1 MRSLIRSR
9 LTVHA
14 LIALILAVVAA
25 ACGGGSDNGAPASPT
40 ASVPYSQTD
49 LRVGTGAEATAG
61 RRLSVHYTGWLY
73 AAGAPD
79 NKGQQF
85 DSSLSPGRSAYP
97 FTLGRGDVIPGWDQG
112 VVGMRVGGQRRL
124 VIPPAL
130 AYGASGRSPSIP
142 PNATLV
148 FDIELL
154 EVS

>member
-1 MRSLIRSR
+1 MSSTIRSLSSARAR
-9 LTVHA
+9 TAV
-14 LIALILAVVAA
+14 ILAVVAA
-25 ACGGGSDNGAPASPT
+25 SCGGGSDNGAPASPSI
-40 ASVPYSQTD
+40 SVPYSQTD

-61 RRLSVHYTGWLY
+61 RRVTVHYTGWLY
-73 AAGAPD
+73 AASAPE
-79 NKGQQF
+79 NKGQQI
-85 DSSLSPGRSAYP
+85 DSSASRGPYP
-97 FTLGRGDVIPGWDQG
+97 FTLGRGDVIRGWDQG

-130 AYGASGRSPSIP
+130 GYGAGGNPPVIP